1 MAGRVIGKNMRVKTV
16 ERDECVEY
24 YVGREG

>member
-16 ERDECVEY
+16 ERDEYVEY
-24 YVGREG
+24 YVGGEG